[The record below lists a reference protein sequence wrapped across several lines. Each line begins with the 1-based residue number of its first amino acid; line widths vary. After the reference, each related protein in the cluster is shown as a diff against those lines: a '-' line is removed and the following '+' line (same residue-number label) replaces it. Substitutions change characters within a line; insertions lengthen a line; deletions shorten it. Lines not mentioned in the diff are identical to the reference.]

1 MDFGDLIEY
10 IGPLAFLLIAFLN
23 NFFKKKKPIVKSIIN
38 KVNNEPKKEN
48 KNFED
53 LFLEVKKEINSVT
66 LPKSEVVIEKTNIIP
81 EKIKDFNSESK
92 NYEIHKSIINQPKK
106 VNNYKKSI
114 KEKLRDKNNLKDAFV
129 LKEILEK
136 KF

>member
-1 MDFGDLIEY
+1 MDFGDLLEY
-10 IGPLAFLLIAFLN
+10 LGPLAFLLIAFLN
-23 NFFKKKKPIVKSIIN
+23 NFFKKKKPIVKPTIN
-38 KVNNEPKKEN
+38 KVNNEPKNEN
-48 KNFED
+48 KNFKD
-53 LFLEVKKEINSVT
+53 LFLEVKKEINSGS

-92 NYEIHKSIINQPKK
+92 NDEIPKSIINQPKK

>member
-1 MDFGDLIEY
+1 MDFGDLLEY
-10 IGPLAFLLIAFLN
+10 LGPLAFLLIAFLN
-23 NFFKKKKPIVKSIIN
+23 NFFKKKKPIVKSTIN
-38 KVNNEPKKEN
+38 KVNNEPKNEN
-48 KNFED
+48 KNFKD
-53 LFLEVKKEINSVT
+53 LFLEVKKEINSGS

-92 NYEIHKSIINQPKK
+92 NDEIPKSIINQPKK

-136 KF
+136 NF

>member
-10 IGPLAFLLIAFLN
+10 LGPLAFLLIAFLN
-23 NFFKKKKPIVKSIIN
+23 NFFKKKKPIVKPTIN
-38 KVNNEPKKEN
+38 KEKNDFKKEN
-48 KNFED
+48 KNFKD
-53 LFLEVKKEINSVT
+53 LFLEVNKEINRVS

-81 EKIKDFNSESK
+81 EKVKDFNSVSK
-92 NYEIHKSIINQPKK
+92 NDEKPKNIINQPKK
-106 VNNYKKSI
+106 VNNYRKSI
-114 KEKLRDKNNLKDAFV
+114 KEKLRDKRNLKDAFV

>member
-10 IGPLAFLLIAFLN
+10 LGPLAFLLIAFLN

-92 NYEIHKSIINQPKK
+92 NDEIPKSIINQPKK
-106 VNNYKKSI
+106 VNNFKKSI

>member
-10 IGPLAFLLIAFLN
+10 LGPLAFLLIAFLN

-92 NYEIHKSIINQPKK
+92 NDEIPKSIINQPKK

>member
-1 MDFGDLIEY
+1 MDFGDLLEY
-10 IGPLAFLLIAFLN
+10 LGPLAFLLIAFLN
-23 NFFKKKKPIVKSIIN
+23 NYFKKKKPIVKPTIN
-38 KVNNEPKKEN
+38 KVNNEPKNEN
-48 KNFED
+48 KNFKD
-53 LFLEVKKEINSVT
+53 LFLEVKKEINSGS

-92 NYEIHKSIINQPKK
+92 NDEIPKSIINQPKK